1 MANRLKSTKAE
12 TEAENLVDDKEE
24 VIEVKSLVR
33 DERTHKI
40 IGSALLFI
48 CFFLFVSFTSYLFT
62 WTEDQDKIRQV
73 GSKILRP
80 NEFEI
85 NNLLGSFGAYVAFV
99 FFEYGFGIASFLFCS
114 LFFVTGVNLLF
125 DKAVFSLARN
135 VRYLMMG
142 LLVFSVGASFF
153 TPLSTFNWGGAFG
166 KFVSGWLKA
175 VIGWAGTFA
184 LISLSIFSYVIW
196 RFNPIFKWPVFH
208 QNQHLIYRTFRW
220 MGQQTR
226 FLRKFSQDLI

>member
-12 TEAENLVDDKEE
+12 TEAEHLVDDKEE

-33 DERTHKI
+33 VERTHNI

-62 WTEDQDKIRQV
+62 WTEDQDKIRDM

-80 NEFEI
+80 NDLEI

-114 LFFVTGVNLLF
+114 
-125 DKAVFSLARN
+125 
-135 VRYLMMG
+135 
-142 LLVFSVGASFF
+142 FSVWRSDYASEQ
-153 TPLSTFNWGGAFG
+153 
-166 KFVSGWLKA
+166 FVFWECLWSCCC
-175 VIGWAGTFA
+175 
-184 LISLSIFSYVIW
+184 
-196 RFNPIFKWPVFH
+196 H
-208 QNQHLIYRTFRW
+208 E
-220 MGQQTR
+220 
-226 FLRKFSQDLI
+226 FLTVAILFCQLATDFYD

>member
-12 TEAENLVDDKEE
+12 TEAEHLVDDKEE

-40 IGSALLFI
+40 IGSVLLFI

-62 WTEDQDKIRQV
+62 WTEDQDKIRDM

-80 NEFEI
+80 NDLEI

-114 LFFVTGVNLLF
+114 LFFVSGVNLLF
-125 DKAVFSLARN
+125 DVGELAGSGRR
-135 VRYLMMG
+135 VR
-142 LLVFSVGASFF
+142 S
-153 TPLSTFNWGGAFG
+153 
-166 KFVSGWLKA
+166 
-175 VIGWAGTFA
+175 
-184 LISLSIFSYVIW
+184 
-196 RFNPIFKWPVFH
+196 
-208 QNQHLIYRTFRW
+208 
-220 MGQQTR
+220 
-226 FLRKFSQDLI
+226 